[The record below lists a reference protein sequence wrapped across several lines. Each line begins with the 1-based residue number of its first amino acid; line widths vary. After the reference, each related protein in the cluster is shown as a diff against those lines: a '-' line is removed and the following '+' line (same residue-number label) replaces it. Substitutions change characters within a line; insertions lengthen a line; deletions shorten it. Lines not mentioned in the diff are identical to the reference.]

1 MVIVGKLREEV
12 ERLVFH
18 TFSWPFYLSI
28 ISSIATVIT
37 AVIIGLFNEYFP
49 SQMDY
54 NSYNSVAKPAV
65 PAVSYSAQKDELYD
79 RRISQVGYMGP
90 NKYELDL

>member
-12 ERLVFH
+12 ERSVFY
-18 TFSWPFYLSI
+18 TFSWAFYLSV
-28 ISSIATVIT
+28 ISSIATVIA
-37 AVIIGLFNEYFP
+37 AVIIGLFIEYIP

-54 NSYNSVAKPAV
+54 NSYSSMAKPAV

-79 RRISQVGYMGP
+79 RRISQVGYVGP
-90 NKYELDL
+90 SKYESDL